1 MEDFAFEEDGEN
13 PFIAEMML
21 TDNHKPEIEHLR
33 QLFWKEL
40 FAALKEL
47 PEKQKTV
54 FIQNELE
61 DMTLQQI
68 ADKGGENLKTI
79 ISRKRYAVQHLRN
92 RLED

>member
-47 PEKQKTV
+47 PEK
-54 FIQNELE
+54 
-61 DMTLQQI
+61 
-68 ADKGGENLKTI
+68 
-79 ISRKRYAVQHLRN
+79 
-92 RLED
+92 